1 MLLLAIALYCV
12 LFLML
17 NELIYYLILKLS
29 HMYHRNTWRCGKFRM
44 KCGSRSSARAIKN
57 GTKWFLMKRCVC
69 AAFAFVDNCQKR
81 ANVLQRFQELME
93 SFTAHMKRK
102 VIHHIKEDPL
112 KKIPLIRDNP
122 DIDFQ
127 IDLVCAFKP

>member
-1 MLLLAIALYCV
+1 MSLLFV
-12 LFLML
+12 LFDPQIVTYISQEYLEMRQVPHEMRVKIQRQSNQKWNKMVFDEEVCARARL
-17 NELIYYLILKLS
+17 RALTTVKNEL
-29 HMYHRNTWRCGKFRM
+29 
-44 KCGSRSSARAIKN
+44 KC
-57 GTKWFLMKRCVC
+57 C
-69 AAFAFVDNCQKR
+69 
-81 ANVLQRFQELME
+81 NVFQELME

-112 KKIPLIRDNP
+112 KKIPLIRNNP